1 MRIRFA
7 TPVVVVAATLAL
19 AACGGGSGSDSSTPS
34 DADVVVKA
42 VVGFLWEKDAYTAKA
57 GEVTIEAANDSS
69 APHNLHLLDSTNT
82 DLGIKLDIPVKGRT
96 ADATLTLKAGTY
108 TIICTIPGHSAMK
121 ATLTVS

>member
-7 TPVVVVAATLAL
+7 TPLAVAATLAL
-19 AACGGGSGSDSSTPS
+19 AACGGGSSSDTSTPS

-42 VVGFLWEKDAYTAKA
+42 VEGILWEKDAYTATA
-57 GEVTIEAANDSS
+57 GEVTIEAVNDSS
-69 APHNLHLLDSTNT
+69 APHNLHVLDSANV

-96 ADATLTLKAGTY
+96 ADGTLTLKAGTY
-108 TIICTIPGHSAMK
+108 TIICTIPGHSGMK

>member
-7 TPVVVVAATLAL
+7 TPVVVAATLAL

-42 VVGFLWEKDAYTAKA
+42 VEGILWEKDAYTATA
-57 GEVTIEAANDSS
+57 GEVTIEAVNNSS
-69 APHNLHLLDSTNT
+69 APHNLHLLDSANV

-96 ADATLTLKAGTY
+96 DSGTITLKAGTY

-121 ATLTVS
+121 ATLTLS

>member
-7 TPVVVVAATLAL
+7 TPLVVAATLAL
-19 AACGGGSGSDSSTPS
+19 AACGGSSSSDTTTPS

-42 VVGFLWEKDAYTAKA
+42 VEGILWEKDAYTATA
-57 GEVTIEAANDSS
+57 GEVTIEAVNDSS

-82 DLGIKLDIPVKGRT
+82 DLGIKLDIPVKGRK

-108 TIICTIPGHSAMK
+108 TIICTIPGHAGMK